1 MRIDF
6 VTLFPEMVLGALGHS
21 IMSRAKVSG
30 VAEFHATNPRDF
42 TNDPHRTVDDHAYGG
57 GPGMVMMVPPIA
69 AALDSIN
76 PVPGS
81 RFPFPIVLTDPA
93 GRLFTQKDAR
103 ALSEQPRIVIVCG
116 HYEGVDERVRTQLCT
131 HVYTIGDYVLTG
143 GELPALVIADSIVR
157 LLPGAIGDPA
167 SHLDDSHEGGLL
179 GHPLY
184 TRPPE
189 FRGERVPDVL
199 LGGNHKEIE
208 AWRRRQS
215 LQRTREARPDLFAG
229 AKLTSEDVD
238 LLG

>member
-1 MRIDF
+1 
-6 VTLFPEMVLGALGHS
+6 
-21 IMSRAKVSG
+21 
-30 VAEFHATNPRDF
+30 
-42 TNDPHRTVDDHAYGG
+42 
-57 GPGMVMMVPPIA
+57 MVMMIPPIA
-69 AALDSIN
+69 AALESIN

-81 RFPFPIVLTDPA
+81 PFPVPVILTDPA
-93 GRLFTQKDAR
+93 GKIFTQKDAR
-103 ALSEQPRIVIVCG
+103 MLAEHPQIVIVCG

-131 HVYTIGDYVLTG
+131 HVFTIGDYVLTG

-157 LLPGAIGDPA
+157 LLPGAIGDPE

-179 GHPLY
+179 GHPLF

-189 FRGERVPDVL
+189 FGGEHVPEVL